1 MAPLSHYLPSLPRAI
16 FEWVLVPSVP
26 KRPQCAASCPCAE
39 KLGPGG
45 CKCLLLKKNRF
56 FYLFSDFVAQIWKKV
71 HYRGWFD
78 RIGWNTWTLMTEK
91 AGNGER
97 LFALMF
103 FFPFF
108 WIWLDLRIKG
118 ASMKKKNL
126 YFFVLFWLWHLIVVD
141 AAVKLV
147 IERAEMNT
155 LQLSKPYTPT
165 GSPSSKYKHRRTST
179 LLHNIRNIRICMG
192 KKTIVSVT
200 YDNQRISIKTAYL
213 T

>member
-1 MAPLSHYLPSLPRAI
+1 
-16 FEWVLVPSVP
+16 
-26 KRPQCAASCPCAE
+26 
-39 KLGPGG
+39 
-45 CKCLLLKKNRF
+45 
-56 FYLFSDFVAQIWKKV
+56 
-71 HYRGWFD
+71 
-78 RIGWNTWTLMTEK
+78 
-91 AGNGER
+91 
-97 LFALMF
+97 MF

-165 GSPSSKYKHRRTST
+165 GSPSSKYKHRRAST
-179 LLHNIRNIRICMG
+179 LLHNIRNIRICME
-192 KKTIVSVT
+192 KKTPIVFVT
-200 YDNQRISIKTAYL
+200 YENQRISTKNSLPYIKCVTSLLCGPWADLWPFYGLYCKRFSLYIELYTAIAAHARSYQ
-213 T
+213 

>member
-1 MAPLSHYLPSLPRAI
+1 
-16 FEWVLVPSVP
+16 
-26 KRPQCAASCPCAE
+26 
-39 KLGPGG
+39 
-45 CKCLLLKKNRF
+45 
-56 FYLFSDFVAQIWKKV
+56 
-71 HYRGWFD
+71 
-78 RIGWNTWTLMTEK
+78 
-91 AGNGER
+91 
-97 LFALMF
+97 MF

-179 LLHNIRNIRICMG
+179 LLHNIRNIRICME
-192 KKTIVSVT
+192 KKTYPFRNLRKWKDFNKKQLTLHKMCVT
-200 YDNQRISIKTAYL
+200 SLLCGPWADLWPFYGLYCKRFSLYIELCTAIAAHARSYQ
-213 T
+213 